1 MPKRTDISSILIIGS
16 GPIVIGQACEFDYSG
31 AQACKALKAEG
42 YRVVL
47 VNSNPATIMTDPQ
60 MADAT
65 YVEPLT
71 VDLLEKI
78 IAEERPD
85 ALLPTVGGQTGL
97 NLAVALAE
105 QGILERRGVELIG
118 ANLRAMQVAE
128 DRDLFKKAMSA
139 AGLESPRSR
148 IAHSLEEAHHIFST
162 VIGRFPIFIR
172 PSFTLGGSGAGTVF
186 TPEEFDEKVAW
197 GLRESP
203 VHTVLVEESLIGWK
217 EYELEVMRDRADN
230 FVVVCSIENLDPM
243 GVHTGD
249 SITVAP
255 AQTLT
260 DKEYQ
265 RLRDQARLVMRA
277 VGVETGGSN
286 VQFAVDP
293 ESGRVVVIEM
303 NPRVSRSSALASKAT
318 GFPIAKLAAKLAV
331 GYTLDELKNDITQ
344 ETVAAFEPSIDYV
357 VVKIPRWAFEKFPGV
372 DRELG
377 PQMKSVGEVM
387 AIGRTF
393 KEALQKGVRSLE
405 IGRDG
410 LGPLARD
417 EEGQLKGYPPDTSS
431 TDLLHLPNRDRLF
444 AVFERLLQ
452 AERECPLPSDQAA
465 DDSALQECSEIY
477 DPWFVA
483 QMQELARFQVGVER
497 RKASEEEGEKS
508 TRQEENLSRS
518 SPLDA
523 WTLRQAKRMGFSD
536 AQLARIL
543 NEAAVAHSTTAAA
556 AGHDAPAA
564 NHTPATESSIRALR
578 HRLGVLPTYHQV
590 DTCAAEFT
598 AFTPYLYSSYES
610 EGEAPPT
617 TRDKVIIL
625 GGGPN
630 RIGQGIEFD
639 YCCCHASFAL
649 QEMGYETVMIN
660 CNPETVSTDYDTS
673 DRLYFEPLTLEDVLN
688 IYRREA
694 ADAPD
699 VKVLVQY
706 GGQTPLNLAAGLQAA
721 GVPILGT
728 QPDAIE
734 LAEDRERF
742 SALLAELEI
751 PAPANGIAHTAEQAL
766 AIANRIG
773 YPLVVRPSYV
783 LGGRA
788 MAIVDDEESLYHYM
802 SYAVNVDAEMTAGGQ
817 FDLSNAPSR
826 RDVGASKVAIL
837 VDQFLEDAYEVDVD
851 AIADGEQVVIGG
863 ILQHIEEAG
872 VHSGDSACVLPPYK
886 ISGYHLNIIREYTE
900 KLGLALG
907 VRGLMN
913 VQYAIKDDVVY
924 VLEVNPRA
932 SRTVPFVSKAT
943 GVPLAKLA
951 AWVMAGKSLAEV
963 GLLAEPGVKGFFVKE
978 AVLPWKKFSGADTLL
993 GPEMRSTG
1001 EVMGHAQNFGH
1012 AFAKSQ
1018 LGADYPLPTDGGV
1031 LITVNDYDKGAALK
1045 LARDFDRMG
1054 FSLYA
1059 TSGTAALIQR
1069 VGLPV
1074 TVLSK
1079 AATTEERREQPPLL
1093 HVPAPTGTYTT
1104 LDAMRDGKIHLIIN
1118 TPLGPNSRS
1127 DGQKIR
1133 TLATRMEI
1141 PLITTLSAAQA
1152 AVNGI
1157 RAMMDA
1163 ELNVRSLQAYYG
1175 EYG

>member
-47 VNSNPATIMTDPQ
+47 VNSNPATIMTDPE

-78 IAEERPD
+78 IVEERPD

-105 QGILERRGVELIG
+105 QGILERYGVELIG

-128 DRDLFKKAMSA
+128 DRDLFKQAMTA
-139 AGLESPRSR
+139 VGLESPRSR
-148 IAHSLEEAHHIFST
+148 IAHTLEEAREIFET

-186 TPEEFDEKVAW
+186 THEEFDEKVAW

-255 AQTLT
+255 SQTLT

-293 ESGRVVVIEM
+293 DSGRVVVIEM

-410 LGPLARD
+410 LGPLTRD
-417 EEGQLKGYPPDTSS
+417 SDGQLKGHAPGTSAA
-431 TDLLHLPNRDRLF
+431 DLMRVPNRDRLF
-444 AVFERLLQ
+444 AVFERLLE
-452 AERECPLPSDQAA
+452 AERKVSIDGPTEDRQA
-465 DDSALQECSEIY
+465 DYGALRACSEIY

-483 QMQELARFQVGVER
+483 QMQEIARFQVSIER
-497 RKASEEEGEKS
+497 AG
-508 TRQEENLSRS
+508 Q
-518 SPLDA
+518 LDA

-543 NEAAVAHSTTAAA
+543 N
-556 AGHDAPAA
+556 DAPEGFALSRRHLSA
-564 NHTPATESSIRALR
+564 LGEAQSKEGENGAQSSQLTEADVRALR
-578 HRLGVLPTYHQV
+578 QRFNVLPTYHQV
-590 DTCAAEFT
+590 DTCAAEFA

-617 TRDKVIIL
+617 GRDKVIIL

-649 QEMGYETVMIN
+649 QEMDFETVMIN

-673 DRLYFEPLTLEDVLN
+673 DRLYFEPLTLEDVLH
-688 IYRREA
+688 IYHREA
-694 ADAPD
+694 ESGSQ

-728 QPDAIE
+728 QPEAIE

-742 SALLAELEI
+742 SALLAELDI
-751 PAPANGIAHTAEQAL
+751 PAPASGIAHSTGQAL
-766 AIANRIG
+766 AIAARIG

-788 MAIVDDEESLYHYM
+788 MAIVDDEESLRHYM
-802 SYAVNVDAEMTAGGQ
+802 SYAVDVDREMTTSGQ
-817 FDLSNAPSR
+817 E
-826 RDVGASKVAIL
+826 VAIL

-851 AIADGEQVVIGG
+851 AIADGERVVIGG

-872 VHSGDSACVLPPYK
+872 IHSGDSACVLPPYK
-886 ISGYHLNIIREYTE
+886 ISGYHLSIIREYTE

-924 VLEVNPRA
+924 VIEVNPRA

-951 AWVMAGKSLAEV
+951 ARVMAGKSLAEV
-963 GLLAEPGVKGFFVKE
+963 GLLEEPEVQGFFVKE
-978 AVLPWKKFSGADTLL
+978 AVLPWKKLSGADTLL

-1001 EVMGHAQNFGH
+1001 EVMGHAHNFGH

-1018 LGADYPLPTDGGV
+1018 LGAEYRLPTDGGV

-1045 LARDFDRMG
+1045 LARDFSRMG
-1054 FSLYA
+1054 FALYA

-1074 TVLSK
+1074 VVLNK
-1079 AATTEERREQPPLL
+1079 AAATEASGNR
-1093 HVPAPTGTYTT
+1093 AYST
-1104 LDAMRDGKIHLIIN
+1104 LDAMRDGKIDLIIN
-1118 TPLGPNSRS
+1118 TPLGPHSRA

-1157 RAMMDA
+1157 RAMMAA
-1163 ELNVRSLQAYYG
+1163 ELNVRSLQAHYDLS
-1175 EYG
+1175 